1 MSILASLGLTREQIR
16 ALASKSAPKPTPAPI
31 PERLK
36 RSNPKARGTM
46 KRTVPAWIWE
56 WIASLEDDTEFT
68 LDDVMEKCGKIR
80 PTAQTAISLAVK
92 RGLVAVQRR
101 GTPGTGIRQFTRT
114 ESTNAPR
121 PHESPQMARIRALK
135 PGTVVDYLTIK
146 ATSAQA
152 AIHMLRRGAQ
162 AGLLKPAE
170 WRVRSGTVY
179 RKVTK

>member
-1 MSILASLGLTREQIR
+1 MSVLASLKLTPEQVR
-16 ALASKSAPKPTPAPI
+16 AMTGAKPTLAP
-31 PERLK
+31 

-46 KRTVPAWIWE
+46 NRTVPAWIWN
-56 WIASLEDDTEFT
+56 WILTLPEGAEFG
-68 LDDVMEKCGKIR
+68 LDDVVAQTGKIR
-80 PTAQTAISLAVK
+80 PTAQTGVCLAVR
-92 RGLVAVQRR
+92 RGLVEVIQR

-114 ESTNAPR
+114 DAGTEPNPR
-121 PHESPQMARIRALK
+121 DSHTMARIRALK
-135 PGTVVDYLTIK
+135 PGTVVDYLRIK
-146 ATSAQA
+146 AVSQQA